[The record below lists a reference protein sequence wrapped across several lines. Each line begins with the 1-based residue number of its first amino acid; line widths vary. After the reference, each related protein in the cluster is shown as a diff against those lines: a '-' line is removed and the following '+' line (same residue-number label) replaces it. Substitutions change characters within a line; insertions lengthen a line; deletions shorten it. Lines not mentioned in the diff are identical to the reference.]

1 MTDLSSWS
9 LPQLA
14 QILSALEGARR
25 NPNSKSTAL
34 KAIERNAAQIGL
46 GAGDILAA
54 AGGLLDGRLS
64 PAQWRATLA
73 ADAVPDAAGIEAATG
88 AAGPDRDAPSAA
100 TAALEAEP
108 VDADAEARE
117 PAADVAA
124 EPMIDIHDLHT
135 SDHPIAGANA
145 ASWPDGSARYAQ
157 DAATVSVKQQLLAAC
172 QAAARVLHE
181 HEIAADTL
189 QLLRTAI
196 ARAEE
201 RPARAGAPK
210 RPRGDSKQARL
221 IAMLQRGATISEMI
235 SELGWLRHTCHGAL
249 AGLKKRGLDIVSD
262 KRDGERLY
270 RIAQSQG

>member
-1 MTDLSSWS
+1 MPDLSSYS

-14 QILSALEGARR
+14 QLLSALEGARR

-34 KAIERNAAQIGL
+34 KAIERNAAAIGL
-46 GAGDILAA
+46 GAGDVLAA

-73 ADAVPDAAGIEAATG
+73 ADAHPDAAGIESATG

-108 VDADAEARE
+108 VEADPEARE
-117 PAADVAA
+117 PAADVAT

-135 SDHPIAGANA
+135 SDHPIACANA
-145 ASWPDGSARYAQ
+145 ASWPAGSARCAQ
-157 DAATVSVKQQLLAAC
+157 DAATPSVKQQLLAAC
-172 QAAARVLHE
+172 QAAARALHE

-189 QLLRTAI
+189 QLLRAAI
-196 ARAEE
+196 ARAEQ
-201 RPARAGAPK
+201 RRAGGSGSK
-210 RPRGDSKQARL
+210 RPRGDTTKQARL

-270 RIAQSQG
+270 RIAQ

>member
-34 KAIERNAAQIGL
+34 KAIERNAAAIGL
-46 GAGDILAA
+46 GAEDVLAA

-64 PAQWRATLA
+64 PAQWRATLGSD
-73 ADAVPDAAGIEAATG
+73 ADGIE
-88 AAGPDRDAPSAA
+88 AA

-108 VDADAEARE
+108 LAADPEARE

-124 EPMIDIHDLHT
+124 KPMIDIHDLHT

-145 ASWPDGSARYAQ
+145 AQ
-157 DAATVSVKQQLLAAC
+157 DAATASVRQQLLAAC

-181 HEIAADTL
+181 HGIAVDTL
-189 QLLRTAI
+189 QLLRAAI

-221 IAMLQRGATISEMI
+221 IAMLQRGATISEMAC
-235 SELGWLRHTCHGAL
+235 ELGWLRHTCHGAL

-262 KRDGERLY
+262 KRNGERLY
-270 RIAQSQG
+270 RVGTPATPAKDAARAA